1 MPVILLWGHPHVI
14 RHCRWWLVA
23 DAYAALA
30 AKGPIRFPGSG
41 LFLPRRTAS
50 APLHCQPAA
59 LIAITSNMPEAHRHP
74 AMRSNQE
81 TSAQSPLLP
90 TDTSQRAAAAETHE
104 RELTGTHA
112 LGLGC
117 FKESMRRLSCV
128 V

>member
-59 LIAITSNMPEAHRHP
+59 LIAITSNMLKAHRNP
-74 AMRSNQE
+74 AICSCYRTRKLPPNHHCFQLTHRS
-81 TSAQSPLLP
+81 
-90 TDTSQRAAAAETHE
+90 E
-104 RELTGTHA
+104 RRVP
-112 LGLGC
+112 
-117 FKESMRRLSCV
+117 KRMNVS
-128 V
+128 